1 MMIEGRMTYRW
12 LWSCLVAGSLLLTG
26 CTDRSEDDLQQPEQ
40 GVPLQLGAVTR
51 TEGAASYTGSQ
62 NIRIY
67 LTNDA
72 GMVNENGEFSA
83 SGWASN
89 LNVKEESQYYI
100 YGYMP
105 STILATQTAP
115 DGGYSNGINL
125 TFSDLPA
132 ITTNDIF
139 IVVGV
144 QRVKAASSATV
155 TEGNYGY
162 LSGINTQNY
171 VNLLMAHLFT
181 GLEIRF
187 RLDADY
193 AKVRSIHLRE
203 CTLTYTYNDV
213 YAVVNIRKGQ
223 GIGTPSITKTGTSIE
238 RTLSLLLV
246 DNTGNSDAEV
256 VLDKTTTSTP
266 VSPKQAYCAPCLYTD
281 NTEITITSKY
291 DVYDKSNHKIG
302 NTRTSVNTLNT
313 TWPESNP
320 AAPGMKKTVTL
331 TVKPTYL
338 YILSDNDLDNPV
350 ITLSS
355 E

>member
-1 MMIEGRMTYRW
+1 MIEGRMTYRW

-72 GMVNENGEFSA
+72 GMVNEDGEFSA

-105 STILATQTAP
+105 STISATQSAP

-125 TFSDLPA
+125 SFSNLPA
-132 ITTNDIF
+132 MTADDIC

-144 QRVKAASSATV
+144 QRVTAATSTANV
-155 TEGNYGY
+155 TEGNYSY
-162 LSGINTQNY
+162 LSGINTTNY

-181 GLEIRF
+181 GLEVKF
-187 RLDADY
+187 KLDADY
-193 AKVRSIHLRE
+193 AKLRSIHLKE
-203 CTLTYTYNDV
+203 VTLGYSYYNS
-213 YAVVNIRKGQ
+213 VNATVNVRKGQ
-223 GIGTPSITKTGTSIE
+223 GIGTPVFSPTGESSARTFELLTSTDE
-238 RTLSLLLV
+238 
-246 DNTGNSDAEV
+246 EV
-256 VLDKTTTSTP
+256 VLDKTTTTSPTA
-266 VSPKQAYCAPCLYTD
+266 VSLKQAYCAPCLG
-281 NTEITITSKY
+281 NTPITITTTY
-291 DVYDKSNHKIG
+291 DVYDKKG
-302 NTRTSVNTLNT
+302 QKVRGGQTSVNRLSTSWT
-313 TWPESNP
+313 EETP
-320 AAPGMKKTVTL
+320 AAPGRKKTFSL

-350 ITLSS
+350 I
-355 E
+355 EIE

>member
-1 MMIEGRMTYRW
+1 MIERRMTYRW

-67 LTNDA
+67 LTNAD
-72 GMVNENGEFSA
+72 GMVNPDGLFSA
-83 SGWASN
+83 SGWDSN

-105 STILATQTAP
+105 ASITATQAAP

-125 TFSDLPA
+125 TFNGLSP
-132 ITTNDIF
+132 ITTDDIC

-144 QRVKAASSATV
+144 QRVKTTTSPTV

-187 RLDADY
+187 KLDADY
-193 AKVRSIHLRE
+193 AKVRSIRLRE
-203 CTLTYTYNDV
+203 CTLTYTYENVD
-213 YAVVNIRKGQ
+213 AEVNIRKGQ
-223 GIGTPSITKTGTSIE
+223 GIGSPTIKTTGSSSE
-238 RTLSLLLV
+238 KTLKLLDV
-246 DNTGNSDAEV
+246 NDTENPDVEV
-256 VLDKTTTSTP
+256 VLDKTTTSNA
-266 VSPKQAYCAPCLYTD
+266 VSLKQAYCAPCLYKD

-291 DVYDKSNHKIG
+291 DVYDKSNNKIG
-302 NTRTSVNTLNT
+302 STPRESVNKLNT
-313 TWPESNP
+313 TWPTSNP

-338 YILSDNDLDNPV
+338 YILSDNDLDNPI

>member
-72 GMVNENGEFSA
+72 GMVKDDGEFSA
-83 SGWASN
+83 SGWTSN

-105 STILATQTAP
+105 STIPATQTAP

-132 ITTNDIF
+132 ITTNDIC

-203 CTLTYTYNDV
+203 CTLTYTYKDV

-223 GIGTPSITKTGTSIE
+223 GIGSPSIETTGTSSV

-246 DNTGNSDAEV
+246 DNTENSDAEV

-266 VSPKQAYCAPCLYTD
+266 VSLKQAYCAPCLYTD
-281 NTEITITSKY
+281 NTEITITSIY

>member
-1 MMIEGRMTYRW
+1 
-12 LWSCLVAGSLLLTG
+12 
-26 CTDRSEDDLQQPEQ
+26 
-40 GVPLQLGAVTR
+40 
-51 TEGAASYTGSQ
+51 
-62 NIRIY
+62 
-67 LTNDA
+67 
-72 GMVNENGEFSA
+72 
-83 SGWASN
+83 
-89 LNVKEESQYYI
+89 
-100 YGYMP
+100 
-105 STILATQTAP
+105 
-115 DGGYSNGINL
+115 
-125 TFSDLPA
+125 
-132 ITTNDIF
+132 
-139 IVVGV
+139 
-144 QRVKAASSATV
+144 
-155 TEGNYGY
+155 
-162 LSGINTQNY
+162 
-171 VNLLMAHLFT
+171 MAHLFT

-223 GIGTPSITKTGTSIE
+223 GIGTPSITKTGTSSV

-246 DNTGNSDAEV
+246 DNTENSDAEV

-266 VSPKQAYCAPCLYTD
+266 VSLKQAYCAHCLYTD

-320 AAPGMKKTVTL
+320 VAPGMKKTVSL
-331 TVKPTYL
+331 MVKPTYL